1 MRGSGGA
8 AGVDIATGSTPFAW
22 LVVNIQQNLLNDRAS
37 EFGVA
42 PAHAYVHLTSILW
55 AGAPLLM
62 LLALWRG
69 WQHAPLLIVAA
80 IVNVAFH
87 SIIAHKEYRF
97 IFLSIPLLIIAA
109 GVGSA
114 DWVELMRQ
122 RPAWRRWALP
132 VVCAGWLLLSLG
144 LSGAT
149 YTMRHNWML
158 GTAEAKLAADLDA
171 DPEFCGL
178 ALYGMHDPFVPGRG
192 QLAINR
198 PVYSFYPA
206 DPLAKGQL
214 PALLQRH
221 KSEFNRII
229 APAGLA
235 GELPAEFS
243 SRTCALAS
251 HEINTCIFVR
261 RRLRCVHDRSLRN
274 QRRAGASQRLAATD
288 ACAVPYQQINRARWP
303 VRMVSSENR
312 FARS

>member
-8 AGVDIATGSTPFAW
+8 AGVDIATGSIPFAW

-42 PAHAYVHLTSILW
+42 PAHAYAQLTSILW

-69 WQHAPLLIVAA
+69 WQHASLLIVAA

-87 SIIAHKEYRF
+87 SIIAHKGYRF

-109 GVGSA
+109 GVDSA

-198 PVYSFYPA
+198 RVYSFYPA

-214 PALLQRH
+214 PA
-221 KSEFNRII
+221 
-229 APAGLA
+229 PAGLA
-235 GELPAEFS
+235 GGLPAEFS

-261 RRLRCVHDRSLRN
+261 RGACDAFTTGPLGINDVLVRLND
-274 QRRAGASQRLAATD
+274 
-288 ACAVPYQQINRARWP
+288 
-303 VRMVSSENR
+303 
-312 FARS
+312 